1 MKTRRRILNPARRPR
16 IALACGHIRTVRIQR
31 GRNAN
36 GDSLLGTALRS
47 IRSGRQRDACKA
59 LEAFMASPDVSNEQR
74 FILTMA
80 IKDLWPRWLAVLARI
95 FDALRF
101 GMKLLRDIMAMMVC
115 SHWNPLNSFMTFAG
129 DERGWT
135 SPHTVLEISRLLL
148 ESANPTSLRL
158 RTEPLAP
165 TGYGECPKN
174 PVVFAP
180 LRNLLPTSRNF
191 NASSMISFCST

>member
-1 MKTRRRILNPARRPR
+1 MKTRRRVLIPARRQR
-16 IALACGHIRTVRIQR
+16 VALACGHIRTVRKQR

-47 IRSGRQRDACKA
+47 IGSGRQRDACKA

-101 GMKLLRDIMAMMVC
+101 GMKLLRAVMAMMFYA
-115 SHWNPLNSFMTFAG
+115 HWNPLNSFMTLAG

-148 ESANPTSLRL
+148 EPANPTSLRL
-158 RTEPLAP
+158 RTAPLAP
-165 TGYGECPKN
+165 IGYGGCPRN
-174 PVVFAP
+174 PVVFAS
-180 LRNLLPTSRNF
+180 LKNLLPT
-191 NASSMISFCST
+191 